1 MSQSRRVNIHKIRQA
16 LRVVWQVRGFNTMT
30 NNNLDKLIDDV
41 RRNPQSDDALL
52 SLINGLP
59 EASQD
64 TLRAIVKSVIAEKE
78 SN

>member
-1 MSQSRRVNIHKIRQA
+1 
-16 LRVVWQVRGFNTMT
+16 MT

-78 SN
+78 SS